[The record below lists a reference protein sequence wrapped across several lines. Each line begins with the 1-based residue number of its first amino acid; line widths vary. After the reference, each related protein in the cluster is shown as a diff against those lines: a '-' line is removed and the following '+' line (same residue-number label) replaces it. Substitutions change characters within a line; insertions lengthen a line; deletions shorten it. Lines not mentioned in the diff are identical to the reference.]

1 MSTVTTYE
9 LRLAEMKVEEDSG
22 RSDCVT
28 KLYWNYEGICSNVAM
43 GIYATATYSGITVST
58 SSGTADS
65 DYISFDSLTANNVYS
80 WIDADIRSRAVSN
93 SEIYTT
99 FYDEMEE
106 SLAADMDES
115 IDGTVTTQH
124 FPWNMVK

>member
-9 LRLAEMKVEEDSG
+9 LRLTEMNVGEDSG

-28 KLYWNYEGICSNVAM
+28 KLYWNYEGVCSNVAV
-43 GIYATATYSGITVST
+43 GIYATATYSGITEVSSSET
-58 SSGTADS
+58 SDS
-65 DYISFDSLTANNVYS
+65 DYISFSSLTANNVYT

-99 FYDEMEE
+99 FYDEMEGG
-106 SLAADMDES
+106 LAQDMNDS
-115 IDGTVTTQH
+115 ITGIVTTQH
-124 FPWNMVK
+124 FPWNLKN